1 MLKWLH
7 TKICFLK
14 VRIDSKMYWIV
25 MFTLLVINSVFKSQL
40 PWILLFAQGDCLL
53 HLCVDWHSYISYL
66 NCYIEK

>member
-1 MLKWLH
+1 
-7 TKICFLK
+7 
-14 VRIDSKMYWIV
+14 MYWIV
-25 MFTLLVINSVFKSQL
+25 MFTLLVINSVFNSQL